1 MEARKE
7 RLKFCGCPERGSVY
21 GPHRGSSHEI
31 VWGRDE
37 RQNASSLSV
46 TSLMRQSTCLGLA
59 EGMLASCNQ
68 DSLHAELVF
77 LMAARSSVKVAQ

>member
-1 MEARKE
+1 MESRKE

-21 GPHRGSSHEI
+21 GPHRGSSHGI

-37 RQNASSLSV
+37 RQNAS
-46 TSLMRQSTCLGLA
+46 SLMRQSTCLGLA
-59 EGMLASCNQ
+59 EGMLVSCNQ

-77 LMAARSSVKVAQ
+77 LMAARSSAKVAQ